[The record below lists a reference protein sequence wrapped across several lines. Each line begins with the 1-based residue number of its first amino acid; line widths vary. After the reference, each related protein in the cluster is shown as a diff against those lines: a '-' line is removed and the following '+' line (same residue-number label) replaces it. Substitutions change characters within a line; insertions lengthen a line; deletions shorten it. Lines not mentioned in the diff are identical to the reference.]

1 MGPVNH
7 TPRMISIVNIISWR
21 SSSWRGGPS
30 EVSRSP
36 SGKLNSK
43 KTFIRKLVLDV
54 VKPHEPGI
62 IEVADA
68 VSKLDGV
75 KKVEVEVRDY
85 DSNIERL
92 RLIVEGDDLDEDD
105 IMELIKYY
113 GGNVASVDG
122 VTVESE
128 EFVD

>member
-1 MGPVNH
+1 
-7 TPRMISIVNIISWR
+7 
-21 SSSWRGGPS
+21 
-30 EVSRSP
+30 VSRSP

>member
-1 MGPVNH
+1 VA
-7 TPRMISIVNIISWR
+7 
-21 SSSWRGGPS
+21 
-30 EVSRSP
+30 RSP

-43 KTFIRKLVLDV
+43 RTFIRRLVLDV
-54 VKPHEPGI
+54 VKPHEPDI

-68 VSKLDGV
+68 ISKLNGV
-75 KKVEVEVRDY
+75 KKVDVEVRDY

-92 RLIVEGDDLDEDD
+92 RLVVEGDDLDEDD

-113 GGNVASVDG
+113 GGNVASIDG

>member
-1 MGPVNH
+1 MA
-7 TPRMISIVNIISWR
+7 
-21 SSSWRGGPS
+21 
-30 EVSRSP
+30 RSP

-43 KTFIRKLVLDV
+43 RTFIRRLVLDV
-54 VKPHEPGI
+54 VKPHEPDI

-68 VSKLDGV
+68 ISKLNGV
-75 KKVEVEVRDY
+75 KKVDVEVRDY

-92 RLIVEGDDLDEDD
+92 RLVVEGDDLDEDD

-113 GGNVASVDG
+113 GGNVASIDG

>member
-1 MGPVNH
+1 
-7 TPRMISIVNIISWR
+7 
-21 SSSWRGGPS
+21 
-30 EVSRSP
+30 VSRSP
-36 SGKLNSK
+36 LGKSNSK
-43 KTFIRKLVLDV
+43 RTFIRKLVLDV
-54 VKPHEPGI
+54 VKPHEPDI
-62 IEVADA
+62 VEVADA
-68 VSKLDGV
+68 ISKLDGV

-92 RLIVEGDDLDEDD
+92 KLIVEGDDLDEDD

-128 EFVD
+128 EFTD

>member
-1 MGPVNH
+1 
-7 TPRMISIVNIISWR
+7 
-21 SSSWRGGPS
+21 
-30 EVSRSP
+30 VSRSP
-36 SGKLNSK
+36 LGKSNSK
-43 KTFIRKLVLDV
+43 RTFIRKLVLDV
-54 VKPHEPGI
+54 VKPHEPDI
-62 IEVADA
+62 VEVADA
-68 VSKLDGV
+68 ISKLDGV

-92 RLIVEGDDLDEDD
+92 KLIVEGDDLDEDD

-128 EFVD
+128 EFID

>member
-1 MGPVNH
+1 M
-7 TPRMISIVNIISWR
+7 
-21 SSSWRGGPS
+21 
-30 EVSRSP
+30 SRSP
-36 SGKLNSK
+36 LGKSNSK
-43 KTFIRKLVLDV
+43 RTFIRKLVLDV
-54 VKPHEPGI
+54 VKPHEPDI
-62 IEVADA
+62 VEVADA
-68 VSKLDGV
+68 ISKLDGV

-92 RLIVEGDDLDEDD
+92 KLIVEGDDLDEDD

-128 EFVD
+128 EFTD

>member
-1 MGPVNH
+1 
-7 TPRMISIVNIISWR
+7 
-21 SSSWRGGPS
+21 
-30 EVSRSP
+30 VSRSP
-36 SGKLNSK
+36 LGKLNNK
-43 KTFIRKLVLDV
+43 RTFIRKLVLDV
-54 VKPHEPGI
+54 VKPHEPDI

-68 VSKLDGV
+68 ISKLDGV

-92 RLIVEGDDLDEDD
+92 MLVVEGDDLDEDD

-113 GGNVASVDG
+113 GGNVASIDG

-128 EFVD
+128 EFAD

>member
-1 MGPVNH
+1 M
-7 TPRMISIVNIISWR
+7 
-21 SSSWRGGPS
+21 
-30 EVSRSP
+30 SRSP
-36 SGKLNSK
+36 LGKSNSK
-43 KTFIRKLVLDV
+43 RTFIRKLVLDV
-54 VKPHEPGI
+54 VKPHEPDI
-62 IEVADA
+62 VEVADA
-68 VSKLDGV
+68 ISKLDGV

-92 RLIVEGDDLDEDD
+92 KLIVEGDDLDEDD

-128 EFVD
+128 EFID

>member
-1 MGPVNH
+1 VA
-7 TPRMISIVNIISWR
+7 
-21 SSSWRGGPS
+21 
-30 EVSRSP
+30 RSP

-43 KTFIRKLVLDV
+43 RTFIRRLVLDV
-54 VKPHEPGI
+54 VKPHEPDI

-68 VSKLDGV
+68 ISKLDGV
-75 KKVEVEVRDY
+75 KKVDVEVRDY

-92 RLIVEGDDLDEDD
+92 RLVVEGDDLDEDD

-113 GGNVASVDG
+113 GGNVASIDG

>member
-1 MGPVNH
+1 M
-7 TPRMISIVNIISWR
+7 
-21 SSSWRGGPS
+21 
-30 EVSRSP
+30 SRSP
-36 SGKLNSK
+36 LGKLNNK
-43 KTFIRKLVLDV
+43 RTFIRKLVLDV
-54 VKPHEPGI
+54 VKPHEPDI

-68 VSKLDGV
+68 ISKLDGV

-92 RLIVEGDDLDEDD
+92 MLVVEGDDLDEDD

-113 GGNVASVDG
+113 GGNVASIDG

-128 EFVD
+128 EFAD

>member
-1 MGPVNH
+1 MA
-7 TPRMISIVNIISWR
+7 
-21 SSSWRGGPS
+21 
-30 EVSRSP
+30 RSP

-43 KTFIRKLVLDV
+43 RTFIRRLVLDV
-54 VKPHEPGI
+54 VKPHEPDI

-68 VSKLDGV
+68 ISKLDGV
-75 KKVEVEVRDY
+75 KKVDVEVRDY

-92 RLIVEGDDLDEDD
+92 RLVVEGDDLDEDD

-113 GGNVASVDG
+113 GGNVASIDG